1 MPPTILL
8 RRLPGFPGWLLAMA
22 LFLSGQREIALDLR
36 PLPLLWLL
44 IRLSLGP
51 ALLLTA
57 LVAAGMALGVLLGQH
72 GVSPL

>member
-22 LFLSGQREIALDLR
+22 LLLSGQREVEIDLR
-36 PLPLLWLL
+36 PVPLLWLL
-44 IRLSLGP
+44 TRLNLGP
-51 ALLLTA
+51 ALLLAA
-57 LVAAGMALGVLLGQH
+57 LFAAGIALGVLLGQH

>member
-8 RRLPGFPGWLLAMA
+8 RRLPGFPGVLLASA
-22 LFLSGQREIALDLR
+22 LLLSGQREVVVDLR

-44 IRLSLGP
+44 VRLSLGP
-51 ALLLTA
+51 ALLLSA
-57 LVAAGMALGVLLGQH
+57 LVAAGMVLGVFLGQH